1 MIWRSKSPPV
11 DLPDNYSLLILVD
24 GGQCHPPRL
33 TSFFSQV
40 LLPFQKGWLAN
51 AKLKKMLKA
60 TTNYSNTGWTQCT
73 GCFFHWSSPKRRT
86 SPKSC

>member
-51 AKLKKMLKA
+51 AKLKKIKKDHLNLGA
-60 TTNYSNTGWTQCT
+60 TW
-73 GCFFHWSSPKRRT
+73 PK
-86 SPKSC
+86 